1 MSMYQVLLLFMRLRN
16 KSSSTMIK
24 TFFKK
29 HFRLVRVLVL
39 YFVGAMLI
47 SLSTLSF
54 YYLRTPWVLVIII
67 VVAFIFS
74 YFGPLWY
81 HLFLKS
87 KSYKGKYEER
97 LYFFTTSQK
106 IKLQGIYTI
115 ESKSSQAF
123 TCGFAR
129 SKSVFYHSNILK
141 NHPYDEIEAV
151 MAHELGHQAHD
162 DITLYTSI
170 TAIVLVLSS
179 MINVALF
186 SYIKT
191 SSLVLLFFCFLT
203 TAISLP
209 IVLAISRWRE
219 GMADQYAY
227 DALRDKTA
235 FARFLERLLKYYE
248 KENGVKVEKTISW
261 VARLFLTHPFI
272 YDRIRAFKT

>member
-1 MSMYQVLLLFMRLRN
+1 M
-16 KSSSTMIK
+16 KK
-24 TFFKK
+24 FFKK
-29 HFRLVRVLVL
+29 HFIFARVLVL
-39 YFVGAMLI
+39 YFVGAVLI
-47 SLSTLSF
+47 SLSTFFF
-54 YYLRTPWVLVIII
+54 YYFRTPWVLLIII
-67 VVAFIFS
+67 VAVCTIS
-74 YFGPLWY
+74 YFGPLWCRI
-81 HLFLKS
+81 FLKS
-87 KSYKGKYEER
+87 KPYKGKYEER
-97 LYFFTTSQK
+97 LYSFTKNQE
-106 IKLQGIYTI
+106 IDLQGIYSIDST
-115 ESKSSQAF
+115 SSQAF

-227 DALRDKTA
+227 DALKDKTA

-248 KENGVKVEKTISW
+248 KENGVKIEKTISW